1 MENKPAFVLALYQE
15 EKARLEA
22 LIKLCLEGLEGPDY
36 LSAHNYQNALNRVN
50 GTIWTLNRF
59 EDKKYD
65 DRQRYQK
72 LLAIY
77 ENILLSKDDGSM
89 KKHIPGIIQ
98 MIKEKLEEL
107 PETEPSGNIQND
119 SGILEKAILDL
130 VSKKIKKF
138 KIIFN
143 KSEGVFLEISAKG
156 RDIKL
161 VSSVVKK
168 ADLYSLQLGL
178 LPKLGF
184 RLTKRN
190 KLVCQLKN
198 VNESSLDELR
208 FLLTRIV
215 FDVYYFRHPAKEN
228 FIEF

>member
-1 MENKPAFVLALYQE
+1 M
-15 EKARLEA
+15 
-22 LIKLCLEGLEGPDY
+22 EGLEGPDY

-65 DRQRYQK
+65 DWQRYQK
-72 LLAIY
+72 LLAFY
-77 ENILLSKDDGSM
+77 EYILLSKDDGSM

-98 MIKEKLEEL
+98 WIEEKLEGL
-107 PETEPSGNIQND
+107 PETEPSGNLQNAP
-119 SGILEKAILDL
+119 GILEKAILDL

-161 VSSVVKK
+161 VSSFIKK
-168 ADLYSLQLGL
+168 DDVYSLQLGL
-178 LPKLGF
+178 LQKLGF
-184 RLTKRN
+184 E
-190 KLVCQLKN
+190 CF
-198 VNESSLDELR
+198 SLR
-208 FLLTRIV
+208 CI
-215 FDVYYFRHPAKEN
+215 
-228 FIEF
+228 